1 MPQPKANTPGELGA
15 RKAMKEVSFAKAD
28 LVRHEH
34 TPVVVFGIAKIR
46 RTKLTAV
53 ISGLKLE
60 GEIR

>member
-1 MPQPKANTPGELGA
+1 
-15 RKAMKEVSFAKAD
+15 MKEVSFAKAD